1 MYVTERAGSR
11 GRGEADAGRGE
22 EGKQTERRR
31 GGVGGGVAR
40 RRICT
45 GREREVRREMHVR
58 KERSKARERDLP
70 GSVDGVGGTRRRR
83 ARRRREREKERENRL
98 RLQKEKWGSWVAIW
112 FLKTFTDDFIVA
124 K

>member
-1 MYVTERAGSR
+1 MYIYIKSYKKNNLPIDRVRRVRGEEGAGSR

-58 KERSKARERDLP
+58 RDRS
-70 GSVDGVGGTRRRR
+70 
-83 ARRRREREKERENRL
+83 KERERL
-98 RLQKEKWGSWVAIW
+98 TG
-112 FLKTFTDDFIVA
+112 
-124 K
+124 